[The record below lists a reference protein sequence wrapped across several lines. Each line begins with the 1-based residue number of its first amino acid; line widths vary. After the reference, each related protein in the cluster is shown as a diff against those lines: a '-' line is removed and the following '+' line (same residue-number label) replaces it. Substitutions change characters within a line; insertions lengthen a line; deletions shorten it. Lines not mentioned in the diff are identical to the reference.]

1 MPYTGWY
8 ISDSDI
14 LNWPSGTTDAEKQA
28 VIETAEAIV
37 EAALKVFYRPKAFD
51 ISLNGNDQNRLFLP
65 LPANVLTVTEVR
77 VHGQVLDSADWTFD
91 KNSVF
96 INIGSGGTDVEIR
109 YLLDQFS
116 TLALFPRGF
125 NNIRIKGTY
134 GAAAVPAWIKE
145 AVKIVAMD
153 HNDPTLY
160 THYLASESIGGY
172 SYSIT
177 SELAG
182 LTGMTGIKEADDLI
196 KLFRRK
202 KGIFMAP

>member
-1 MPYTGWY
+1 MPFTGFY

-14 LNWPSGTTDAEKQA
+14 TNWPSGTTDAEKQA

-37 EAALKVFYRPKAFD
+37 EAALKVHYRPLAFD
-51 ISLNGNDQNRLFLP
+51 VRLNGNAQNRIFLP
-65 LPANVLTVTEVR
+65 LTANILTVTLVQ
-77 VHGQVLDSADWTFD
+77 VHGLTVDSADYTFD

-96 INIGSGGTDVEIR
+96 INVGSGASDVEVS
-109 YLLDQFS
+109 YLLDQFAS
-116 TLALFPRGF
+116 GSLFPRGY
-125 NNIRIKGTY
+125 NNIRIRGTY
-134 GAAAVPAWIKE
+134 GASVVPAWIKE
-145 AVKIVAMD
+145 VCKIVASD
-153 HNDPTLY
+153 HNDPSLY

-182 LTGMTGIKEADDLI
+182 LTGMTGIKEADDVI

-202 KGIFMAP
+202 KGMFMAP